1 MVLWVG
7 FVITPWL
14 AAYSTVVLCLG
25 LGTFSFGLIIMLG
38 VLVVSFRADLA
49 RPAESSVRTQGRS
62 RGRESQ

>member
-38 VLVVSFRADLA
+38 VLVVSFAPISQDPLKVPCELRV
-49 RPAESSVRTQGRS
+49 EVGQ
-62 RGRESQ
+62 ESQ